1 MESPRCII
9 IAGPN
14 GAGKTTFAREYLPED
29 AGVIHFVNA
38 DLLAAGLSPLRPES
52 AVLAAGRWF
61 LMELDRLAKARLDFA
76 FECTLSGLT
85 YLGRLKRWKVAGYR
99 IEIIYLRLASPQL
112 ALHRIAARVKQGGH
126 DVPRADVLRRFDR
139 GWKNFVTAYRLQAN
153 AWTVYDNSGDSPK
166 LLEKSL

>member
-1 MESPRCII
+1 M
-9 IAGPN
+9 
-14 GAGKTTFAREYLPED
+14 
-29 AGVIHFVNA
+29 IHFVNA

-76 FECTLSGLT
+76 FESTLSGFT

-112 ALHRIAARVKQGGH
+112 ALRRIAARVKQGGH